1 MIYAQAEVA
10 RPALALATAAVRAR
24 QATVV
29 LPPTWREKARPAQ
42 LPPIGPWRT
51 WYVRGGRGSGK
62 TWTGSNT
69 LAEMAMETP
78 GEWGV
83 VAPTF
88 ADMRDKCIEGPS
100 GLLKALHTNRNEV
113 ERGASRTVKSWNR
126 SQGEL
131 RLRNGSTIYGD
142 GADDGAPTIQ
152 GFNLRG
158 LWADEVGLWKKWQM
172 AWEESIRFAVRLAP
186 SRIIATGTPKR
197 GHPLVKSLMAD
208 PECVKTLLRTMDNA
222 ENLDPVALADL
233 VRLYGGTTLGR
244 QELEGEV
251 LDDVPGALWRRTLI
265 EQGRVAVKPNFTRI
279 VVAIDPSATS
289 TESADECG
297 IIAAGLDWAGHGYVL
312 EDRTLRAS
320 PNRWATEA
328 IALYHEL
335 KADRIVAEVNNGG
348 EMVGQVLRSID
359 PSIAYKAVHAS
370 RGKQT
375 RAEPI
380 ASFYEQ
386 GKVHHVGAFEQLEDQ
401 QCQWVPGEKSPDRM
415 DALVWALTELMI
427 LDENP
432 WSALA
437 GQRVGGVA

>member
-1 MIYAQAEVA
+1 MIYAQADLA
-10 RPALALATAAVRAR
+10 KPAFALATAAVRAR
-24 QATVV
+24 AVTEVI
-29 LPPTWREKARPAQ
+29 PASWREAARTEQ
-42 LPPIGPWRT
+42 LPPEGEWRT

-62 TWTGSNT
+62 TWTGANL
-69 LAEMAMETP
+69 LAEWAQGTP
-78 GEWGV
+78 GEYGM

-100 GLLKALHTNRNEV
+100 GLLRALGTNRVEV
-113 ERGASRTVKSWNR
+113 ERGASRNVQSWNR

-186 SRIIATGTPKR
+186 GLIVATGTPKR
-197 GHPLVKSLMAD
+197 GHPLVKALMNDTGVA
-208 PECVKTLLRTMDNA
+208 KTLLRTMDNA
-222 ENLDPVALADL
+222 ANLDPTALADL
-233 VRLYGGTTLGR
+233 IRLYGGTTLGR

-251 LDDVPGALWRRTLI
+251 LDDVPGALWKRSTIEAGRTLATPAFV
-265 EQGRVAVKPNFTRI
+265 RV

-297 IIAAGLDWAGHGYVL
+297 IVCAGIDALGNGYVL
-312 EDRTLRAS
+312 DDKSLRAS
-320 PNRWATEA
+320 PNKWASDA
-328 IALYHEL
+328 IALYHRRM
-335 KADRIVAEVNNGG
+335 ADRIVAETNNGG
-348 EMVGQVLRSID
+348 EMVGQIIAGLD
-359 PSIAYKAVHAS
+359 PNVSYRAVTAS

-380 ASFYEQ
+380 AALYEQ
-386 GKVHHVGAFEQLEDQ
+386 GRVKHVGMFELLEDQ
-401 QCQWVPGEKSPDRM
+401 MCGWVPGDKSPDRM
-415 DALVWALTELMI
+415 DALVWALTDLMVSQS
-427 LDENP
+427 P
-432 WSALA
+432 W
-437 GQRVGGVA
+437 GGSVSGIA